1 MDVGEEERAWVGD
14 QSWEEG
20 RLAGQTPKPMIP
32 AGSLTGGSL
41 LSLERV
47 KKIDQIAKKKIFSFS
62 FLFLLF
68 FYLFFIFL
76 FFEVGG
82 GKTWRCWNRYE

>member
-14 QSWEEG
+14 KGWEEG
-20 RLAGQTPKPMIP
+20 RLEGQTPKPMIP

-47 KKIDQIAKKKIFSFS
+47 KMDQIARKIFSFS
-62 FLFLLF
+62 FFFLLF
-68 FYLFFIFL
+68 FYLFFIF
-76 FFEVGG
+76 
-82 GKTWRCWNRYE
+82 